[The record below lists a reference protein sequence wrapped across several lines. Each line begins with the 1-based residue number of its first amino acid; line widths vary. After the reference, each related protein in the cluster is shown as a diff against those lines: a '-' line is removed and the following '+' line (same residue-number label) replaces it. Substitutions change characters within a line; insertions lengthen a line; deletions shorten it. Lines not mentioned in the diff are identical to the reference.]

1 MGNITSLNNM
11 FDDNSC
17 LAVGSISIVDA
28 VRLECLLGGDLV
40 CLMEGSV
47 PSSIAKLF
55 ELFVYDIGCQHSLL
69 EE

>member
-1 MGNITSLNNM
+1 M

-47 PSSIAKLF
+47 PSSIATLF
-55 ELFVYDIGCQHSLL
+55 ELFVYDIG
-69 EE
+69 